1 MRLLERVVRHRVFV
15 GKEAGFR
22 FVEEVLLQ
30 AVLRLPHQ
38 SARRI
43 PEMDL
48 LHLSTVRVVRG
59 HN

>member
-1 MRLLERVVRHRVFV
+1 MRLLARVVRHRVFE

-22 FVEEVLLQ
+22 FVEEVLHQ
-30 AVLRLPHQ
+30 AVQHLPRL

-48 LHLSTVRVVRG
+48 LHLRIDAVR
-59 HN
+59 